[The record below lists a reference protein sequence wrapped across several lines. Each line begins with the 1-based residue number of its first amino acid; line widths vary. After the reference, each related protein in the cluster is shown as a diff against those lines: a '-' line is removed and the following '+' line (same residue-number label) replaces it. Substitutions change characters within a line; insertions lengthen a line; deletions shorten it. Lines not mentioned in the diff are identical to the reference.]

1 MKKGFTLIE
10 LLAVILILGIIAL
23 IAIPTVNNILKE
35 SRRGAFSSTLT
46 NIEKAIEEKCTT
58 EQIKNQETTTMYTI
72 EGGVISPSLDIKGDL
87 PDGIIYVNKDCEVS
101 YTLSDNNF
109 TGSKEIDGE
118 VVISDKSNNNEN
130 ISREY
135 ILRKSA
141 VTEENHSGTDIQ
153 SDAYCDKILTLTF
166 KNDKNVPENAVET
179 WDMSEAGNN
188 SIIGYVVKDETDE
201 NYYHAYIGSDGIIY
215 SNPDSSYMLA
225 EFAYLRSI
233 NFENFNTSKVTN
245 MTGMFRDSARLV
257 SLDLSNFDTSNVTS
271 MESMFKSSFTMTS
284 LDVSNF
290 NTSKVT
296 NMKNMFYGTKM
307 ERLDLSNFDASNVTS
322 MVSMFDNC
330 EVLIEIKTPKNI
342 SSTVNVEHI
351 TIRDYED
358 INDRRRYYAGTFPVG
373 ITESITLR
381 NNDPI

>member
-35 SRRGAFSSTLT
+35 SRRGAFNSTLT
-46 NIEKAIEEKCTT
+46 NLEKAIEEKCTL
-58 EQIKNQETTTMYTI
+58 EQIKNQEITTMYTI
-72 EGGVISPSLDIKGDL
+72 EGGVISPSLDIKGEL

-130 ISREY
+130 IVHDN

-141 VTEENHSGTDIQ
+141 ITEETHSGTDMQ
-153 SDAYCDKILTLTF
+153 SDEYSDKIITLTF

-188 SIIGYVVKDETDE
+188 SIIGYIVKDETDE

-215 SNPDSSYMLA
+215 SNPDSSYILA

-233 NFENFNTSKVTN
+233 NFDNFNTSKVTN
-245 MTGMFRDSARLV
+245 MTGMFRNSARLA

-296 NMKNMFYGTKM
+296 NMKNMFYGTKT

-322 MVSMFDNC
+322 MESMFYNC

-358 INDRRRYYAGTFPVG
+358 INDNRRYYAGTFPVG

>member
-35 SRRGAFSSTLT
+35 SRRGAFSSTL
-46 NIEKAIEEKCTT
+46 NNLQKAIEEKCTL
-58 EQIKNQETTTMYTI
+58 EQIKNEEITTMYTI
-72 EGGVISPSLDIKGDL
+72 TDGVITPNLDIKGDL
-87 PDGIIYVNKDCEVS
+87 PNGIIYVNKDCEVS

-109 TGSKEIDGE
+109 TGSKEINGE
-118 VVISDKSNNNEN
+118 VVISDKAPNNEN
-130 ISREY
+130 IVRDN

-153 SDAYCDKILTLTF
+153 SDAYSDKIITLTF

-188 SIIGYVVKDETDE
+188 SIIGYIVKDETDP

-225 EFAYLRSI
+225 ELPYLRSI

-245 MTGMFRDSARLV
+245 MTGMFSNAVRLT
-257 SLDLSNFDTSNVTS
+257 SLDLSNFDTSNVTN
-271 MESMFKSSFTMTS
+271 MQGMFEYNTAISS
-284 LDVSNF
+284 LNVSNF

-296 NMKNMFYGTKM
+296 NMENMFYRCSKL
-307 ERLDLSNFDASNVTS
+307 EYIDLSNFDASNVTT
-322 MVSMFDNC
+322 MKSMFYDC
-330 EVLIEIKTPKNI
+330 EVLIEIKTPRNI
-342 SSTVNVEHI
+342 TSTVNTEHI
-351 TIRDYED
+351 TTRDYD
-358 INDRRRYYAGTFPVG
+358 HNYNKYYAGTFPVG